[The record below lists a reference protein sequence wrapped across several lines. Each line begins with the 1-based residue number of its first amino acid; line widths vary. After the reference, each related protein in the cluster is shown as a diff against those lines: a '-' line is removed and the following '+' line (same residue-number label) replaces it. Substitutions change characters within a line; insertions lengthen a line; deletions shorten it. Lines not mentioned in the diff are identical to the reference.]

1 MESAVNK
8 DLKALLE
15 HLLDVL
21 DSDRQDKIENRH
33 RRALNWEPIDRLPV
47 IVTLSSTRTGLCF

>member
-1 MESAVNK
+1 MQSTVDK
-8 DLKALLE
+8 DLQVLLE

-21 DSDRQDKIENRH
+21 DADRQDRVDDRH

-47 IVTLSSTRTGLCF
+47 IVALPGSWFSIA